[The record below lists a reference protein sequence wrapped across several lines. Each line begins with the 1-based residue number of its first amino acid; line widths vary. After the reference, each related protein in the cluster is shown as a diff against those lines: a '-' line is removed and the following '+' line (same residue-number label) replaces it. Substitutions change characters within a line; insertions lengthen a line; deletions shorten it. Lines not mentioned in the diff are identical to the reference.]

1 MTAAPTTD
9 EYRTLITRALGVA
22 LDADTNGPDPR
33 RLFTPS
39 SHRLAL
45 DPDVTVVRGARGT
58 GKTFWAKALIDPDL
72 REVAARSYMMPRL
85 RRVRVTTGFATGGGT
100 STPYPSKRKIA
111 RLLRGT
117 TGHEIHEVFWR
128 AVVMMALDVPEITRI
143 PDWADRV
150 RWAEENEDAYEDALD
165 EADQEAQGSG
175 ETRVLLFDALDHL
188 HADRATA
195 DRLVSALFQV
205 ALELRLTTG
214 ALRAKIFVRPD
225 MYDSAP
231 KAFPD
236 ASKLGANMA
245 ELTWSRENL
254 YGLLFHLLGND
265 QGPEAE
271 KFRAEYGGWTAGEEG
286 RFTAPVD
293 VIADEKCQEQ
303 VFGALAGTYMG
314 TDRRKGHTFTWVP
327 NHLQDGKGRVSPR
340 TWLLALRKA
349 AALTTERYAGHPYA
363 LHYDAIR
370 ESLHEASRVRV
381 DELKEDIG
389 WAAAAIKQLEGGQV
403 PMEPSYVHYMWE
415 RGGLTGILR
424 DMAETDH
431 GTEGPEDEQD
441 ENPKGGSG
449 PRDAGDSFALIE
461 ELVDL
466 GVLTKRSS
474 GGLDLPDV
482 YRLAFDIGRKGGVP
496 RKS

>member
-22 LDADTNGPDPR
+22 LDADTDGPDLR

-58 GKTFWAKALIDPDL
+58 GKTYWAKALTDPEL

-85 RRVRVTTGFATGGGT
+85 RRVRVTTGFTTGGG
-100 STPYPSKRKIA
+100 SDTPYPSKRKIA
-111 RLLRGT
+111 RVLREVT
-117 TGHEIHEVFWR
+117 ATEVPEVFEYFWYS
-128 AVVMMALDVPEITRI
+128 VVMMALGVPEIASI
-143 PDWADRV
+143 PDWADRI
-150 RWAEENEDAYEDALD
+150 RWAEDNEDAYEDALRKAD
-165 EADQEAQGSG
+165 REARESG

-188 HADRATA
+188 HADRTTA

-231 KAFPD
+231 KRFPD
-236 ASKLGANMA
+236 ASKLGANA
-245 ELTWSRENL
+245 ADLEWSRENL
-254 YGLLFHLLGND
+254 YGLLFHQLGNH
-265 QGPEAE
+265 QSAEAE
-271 KFRAEYGGWTAGEEG
+271 KFRAQYGTWQVESEG
-286 RFTAPVD
+286 RFIAPVD
-293 VIADEKCQEQ
+293 VIADAKCQEK
-303 VFGALAGTYMG
+303 VFVSLAGPHMG

-340 TWLLALRKA
+340 TWLLALRTA
-349 AALTTERYAGHPYA
+349 ADLTAERYATQAYP
-363 LHYDAIR
+363 LHYEALR
-370 ESLHEASRVRV
+370 ESLYEASRVRV
-381 DELKEDIG
+381 DELREDIG
-389 WAAAAIKQLEGGQV
+389 WAAAAIGQLEGEQV
-403 PMEPSYVHYMWE
+403 PMEPSHVRFMWE
-415 RGGLTGILR
+415 QGGLTGILR
-424 DMAETDH
+424 DVVATDEN
-431 GTEGPEDEQD
+431 GEGPEGGRD
-441 ENPKGGSG
+441 GGSG
-449 PRDAGDSFALIE
+449 PRDADDPFALID

-466 GVLTKRSS
+466 GVLTKRTS
-474 GGLDLPDV
+474 GALDLPDV
-482 YRLAFDIGRKGGVP
+482 YRLAFNIGRKGGVP

>member
-9 EYRTLITRALGVA
+9 EYRTLIARALGAA
-22 LDADTNGPDPR
+22 LDADTDGPDLR

-58 GKTFWAKALIDPDL
+58 GKTYWAKALTDPEL

-85 RRVRVTTGFATGGGT
+85 RRVRVTTGFRTGGN
-100 STPYPSKRKIA
+100 SETPYPGKRKIA
-111 RLLRGT
+111 RLLRDVVGPD
-117 TGHEIHEVFWR
+117 GYDIFWH
-128 AVVMMALDVPEITRI
+128 AIVMMALDVPEIASI
-143 PDWADRV
+143 PDWPDRI
-150 RWAEENEDAYEDALD
+150 RWAAANEDAYDDALGKAD
-165 EADQEAQGSG
+165 REARDSG

-188 HADRATA
+188 HADRTTA

-231 KAFPD
+231 KTFPD
-236 ASKLGANMA
+236 ASKLGANA
-245 ELTWSRENL
+245 ADLTWSRENL
-254 YGLLFHLLGND
+254 YGLLFHRLGNH
-265 QGPEAE
+265 PSTEAE
-271 KFRAEYGGWTAGEEG
+271 KFRAQYGKWEVQGEG
-286 RFTAPVD
+286 RFIAPVD
-293 VIADEKCQEQ
+293 LIADEKCQEQ
-303 VFGALAGTYMG
+303 AFISLAGPYMG

-340 TWLLALRKA
+340 TWLLALRTA
-349 AALTTERYAGHPYA
+349 ADLTAARYAMQPYP
-363 LHYDAIR
+363 LHYEALR

-381 DELKEDIG
+381 NELKEDIG
-389 WAAAAIKQLEGGQV
+389 WAAAAIGQLEGEQV
-403 PMEPSYVHYMWE
+403 PMEPSHVRFLWE
-415 RGGLTGILR
+415 QGGLTGILR
-424 DMAETDH
+424 DMAAADE
-431 GTEGPEDEQD
+431 GAEGPEGGRE
-441 ENPKGGSG
+441 GGSG
-449 PRDAGDSFALIE
+449 PRDADDLFALIE

-466 GVLTKRSS
+466 GVLTKRTS
-474 GGLDLPDV
+474 GALDLPDV
-482 YRLAFDIGRKGGVP
+482 YRLAFNIGRKGGVP

>member
-1 MTAAPTTD
+1 MIAAPTTD

-22 LDADTNGPDPR
+22 LDADTDSPDLR

-58 GKTFWAKALIDPDL
+58 GKTYWAKALTDPEL

-85 RRVRVTTGFATGGGT
+85 RRVRVTTGFTTGGG
-100 STPYPSKRKIA
+100 SDTPYPSKRKIA
-111 RLLRGT
+111 RLLREV
-117 TGHEIHEVFWR
+117 TGPEAVEFFWYT
-128 AVVMMALDVPEITRI
+128 VVMMALGVPEIASI
-143 PDWADRV
+143 PDWADRI
-150 RWAEENEDAYEDALD
+150 RWAQENEDVYEDALRKAD
-165 EADQEAQGSG
+165 REARDNG

-231 KAFPD
+231 KKFPD
-236 ASKLGANMA
+236 ASKLGANA
-245 ELTWSRENL
+245 ADLEWSRENL
-254 YGLLFHLLGND
+254 YGLLFHRLGNN
-265 QGPEAE
+265 PSAEAE
-271 KFRAEYGGWTAGEEG
+271 KFRAQYGEWRPEGEG
-286 RFTAPVD
+286 RLIAPVD
-293 VIADEKCQEQ
+293 VIADEKCQER
-303 VFGALAGTYMG
+303 VFVSLAGPYMG

-340 TWLLALRKA
+340 TWLLALRSA
-349 AALTTERYAGHPYA
+349 AALTTERYAGHPYP
-363 LHYDAIR
+363 LHYEAIR

-381 DELKEDIG
+381 EELTEDIA
-389 WAAAAIKQLEGGQV
+389 WAATAIEQLEGGQV
-403 PMEPSYVHYMWE
+403 PMEPSHVRQCWE
-415 RGGLTGILR
+415 RGGL
-424 DMAETDH
+424 AETLRH
-431 GTEGPEDEQD
+431 MREDDGES
-441 ENPKGGSG
+441 SG
-449 PRDAGDSFALIE
+449 PRDAGDPLALID

-466 GVLTKRSS
+466 GVLTERTS
-474 GGLDLPDV
+474 GALDLPDV
-482 YRLAFDIGRKGGVP
+482 YRLAFNIGRKGGVP

>member
-22 LDADTNGPDPR
+22 LDADTDGPDLR

-58 GKTFWAKALIDPDL
+58 GKTYWAKALTDPEL

-85 RRVRVTTGFATGGGT
+85 RRVRVTTGFTTGGG
-100 STPYPSKRKIA
+100 SDTPYPSKRKIA
-111 RLLRGT
+111 RLLREV
-117 TGHEIHEVFWR
+117 TGPDVCEFFWY
-128 AVVMMALDVPEITRI
+128 AVVMMALGVPEIASI
-143 PDWADRV
+143 PDWGDRI
-150 RWAEENEDAYEDALD
+150 RWAEENEDAYEDALRRAD
-165 EADQEAQGSG
+165 REARDSG

-231 KAFPD
+231 KTFPD
-236 ASKLGANMA
+236 ASKLGANA
-245 ELTWSRENL
+245 ADLTWSRENL
-254 YGLLFHLLGND
+254 YGLLFHRLGNHP
-265 QGPEAE
+265 GAEAE
-271 KFRAEYGGWTAGEEG
+271 RFRSQYGEWLVQGEG
-286 RFTAPVD
+286 RFVAPVD
-293 VIADEKCQEQ
+293 LIADEKCQERAF
-303 VFGALAGTYMG
+303 VALAGPYMG

-340 TWLLALRKA
+340 TWLLALRRA
-349 AALTTERYAGHPYA
+349 AVLTAERYAAQPHP
-363 LHYDAIR
+363 LHYEAIR

-389 WAAAAIKQLEGGQV
+389 WAATAIEQLEGERV
-403 PMEPSYVHYMWE
+403 PIEPSVVRQCWE
-415 RGGLTGILR
+415 RGGLGEILR
-424 DMAETDH
+424 RMR
-431 GTEGPEDEQD
+431 EDDD
-441 ENPKGGSG
+441 ENSG
-449 PRDAGDSFALIE
+449 PRAADDPFALIE
-461 ELVDL
+461 ELVEL
-466 GVLTKRSS
+466 GVLTVRAS
-474 GGLDLPDV
+474 GALDLPDV

>member
-22 LDADTNGPDPR
+22 LDADTDGPDLR

-58 GKTFWAKALIDPDL
+58 GKTYWAKALTDPEL

-85 RRVRVTTGFATGGGT
+85 RRVRVTTGFTTGGGAD
-100 STPYPSKRKIA
+100 TPYPGKRRIA
-111 RLLRGT
+111 RLLREGADP
-117 TGHEIHEVFWR
+117 EVFWC
-128 AVVMMALDVPEITRI
+128 AVVMMALGVPEIASI
-143 PDWADRV
+143 PDWADRI
-150 RWAEENEDAYEDALD
+150 RWAEENEDAYEDALRKAD
-165 EADQEAQGSG
+165 REARDSG

-188 HADRATA
+188 HADRKTA

-231 KAFPD
+231 KTFPD
-236 ASKLGANMA
+236 ASKLGANA
-245 ELTWSRENL
+245 ADLTWSRENL
-254 YGLLFHLLGND
+254 YGLLFHRLGNY
-265 QGPEAE
+265 PSAEAE
-271 KFRAEYGGWTAGEEG
+271 KFRAQYGEWLVQSEG
-286 RFTAPVD
+286 RFVAPVD
-293 VIADEKCQEQ
+293 LIADEKCQERAF
-303 VFGALAGTYMG
+303 VALAGPYMG

-340 TWLLALRKA
+340 TWLLALRTA
-349 AALTTERYAGHPYA
+349 TDLTAERYATQQYP
-363 LHYDAIR
+363 LHYEAIR

-389 WAAAAIKQLEGGQV
+389 WAATAIEQLEGERV
-403 PMEPSYVHYMWE
+403 PIEPSVVRQCWE
-415 RGGLTGILR
+415 RGGLSEILR
-424 DMAETDH
+424 RMR
-431 GTEGPEDEQD
+431 EDDD
-441 ENPKGGSG
+441 ENSG
-449 PRDAGDSFALIE
+449 PRAAADDPIGLIE
-461 ELVDL
+461 ELVEL
-466 GVLTKRSS
+466 GVLTERTS
-474 GGLDLPDV
+474 GALDLPDV

-496 RKS
+496 RKT

>member
-22 LDADTNGPDPR
+22 LDADTDNPDLR

-58 GKTFWAKALIDPDL
+58 GKTYWAKALTDPEL

-85 RRVRVTTGFATGGGT
+85 RRVEVTTGFTTGGG
-100 STPYPSKRKIA
+100 SDTPYPSKRRIA
-111 RLLRGT
+111 RLLREV
-117 TGHEIHEVFWR
+117 TGPAVYECFWY
-128 AVVMMALDVPEITRI
+128 AVVMVALGVPEIASI

-150 RWAEENEDAYEDALD
+150 RWAGENEDAYEDALHRAD
-165 EADQEAQGSG
+165 REARDSG
-175 ETRVLLFDALDHL
+175 ETRVLLFDALEHL
-188 HADRATA
+188 HGDRTTA

-231 KAFPD
+231 KRFAD
-236 ASKLGANMA
+236 ASKLGANA
-245 ELTWSRENL
+245 ADLEWSRENL
-254 YGLLFHLLGND
+254 YGLLFHRLGN
-265 QGPEAE
+265 GPSPEAE
-271 KFRAEYGGWTAGEEG
+271 KFRAQYGAWRPEGEG
-286 RFTAPVD
+286 RFIAPVD
-293 VIADEKCQEQ
+293 VIADEKCQEK
-303 VFGALAGTYMG
+303 VFVSMAGPYMG

-340 TWLLALRKA
+340 TWLLALRSA
-349 AALTTERYAGHPYA
+349 AALTTERYAGHPHP
-363 LHYDAIR
+363 LHYEALR

-381 DELKEDIG
+381 EELTEDIA
-389 WAAAAIKQLEGGQV
+389 WAAAAIERLEGGQV
-403 PMEPSYVHYMWE
+403 PMEPSYVRQCWE
-415 RGGLTGILR
+415 EGGL
-424 DMAETDH
+424 AEALH
-431 GTEGPEDEQD
+431 RMREDDGES
-441 ENPKGGSG
+441 SG
-449 PRDAGDSFALIE
+449 PRDAGDPLALIE

-466 GVLTKRSS
+466 GVLTRRTS
-474 GGLDLPDV
+474 GALDLPDV
-482 YRLAFDIGRKGGVP
+482 YRLAFNIGRKGGVP
-496 RKS
+496 RRT

>member
-22 LDADTNGPDPR
+22 LDADTDNPDLR

-58 GKTFWAKALIDPDL
+58 GKTYWAKALTDPEL

-85 RRVRVTTGFATGGGT
+85 RRVRVTTGFTTGGG
-100 STPYPSKRKIA
+100 SDTPYPGKRKIA
-111 RLLRGT
+111 RVLREV
-117 TGHEIHEVFWR
+117 TGPGVYEFFWY
-128 AVVMMALDVPEITRI
+128 AVVMMALGVPEIASI
-143 PDWADRV
+143 PDWADRI
-150 RWAEENEDAYEDALD
+150 RWAGENEDAYEDALRKAD
-165 EADQEAQGSG
+165 REARESG

-195 DRLVSALFQV
+195 DGLVSALFQV

-231 KAFPD
+231 KTFPD
-236 ASKLGANMA
+236 ASKLGANA
-245 ELTWSRENL
+245 ADLTWSRENL
-254 YGLLFHLLGND
+254 YGLLFHRLGNH
-265 QGPEAE
+265 PSAEAG
-271 KFRAEYGGWTAGEEG
+271 KFRAQYGEWLVQSEG
-286 RFTAPVD
+286 RFVAPVD
-293 VIADEKCQEQ
+293 LIADEKCQERAF
-303 VFGALAGTYMG
+303 VALAGPYMG

-340 TWLLALRKA
+340 TWLLALRTA
-349 AALTTERYAGHPYA
+349 ADLTAERYATQPHP
-363 LHYDAIR
+363 LHYEAIR

-389 WAAAAIKQLEGGQV
+389 WAATAIEQLEGERV
-403 PMEPSYVHYMWE
+403 PIEPSVVRQCWQ
-415 RGGLTGILR
+415 RGGLAEVLR
-424 DMAETDH
+424 RMR
-431 GTEGPEDEQD
+431 EDDD
-441 ENPKGGSG
+441 ENSG
-449 PRDAGDSFALIE
+449 PRAADDPFALIE
-461 ELVDL
+461 ELVEL
-466 GVLTKRSS
+466 GVLTERTS
-474 GGLDLPDV
+474 GALDLPDV

-496 RKS
+496 RKT

>member
-22 LDADTNGPDPR
+22 LDADTDGPDLR

-58 GKTFWAKALIDPDL
+58 GKTYWAKALIDPEL
-72 REVAARSYMMPRL
+72 RAVAERSYMMPRL
-85 RRVRVTTGFATGGGT
+85 RRVRVTTGFTTGGG
-100 STPYPSKRKIA
+100 SDTPYPSKRKIA
-111 RLLRGT
+111 RLLREVSGP
-117 TGHEIHEVFWR
+117 EVFEFFWYS
-128 AVVMMALDVPEITRI
+128 VVMMALGVPEIASI
-143 PDWADRV
+143 PDWADRI
-150 RWAEENEDAYEDALD
+150 RWAEEHEDAYEDALRKAD
-165 EADQEAQGSG
+165 REARDSG

-231 KAFPD
+231 KRFPD
-236 ASKLGANMA
+236 ASKLGANA
-245 ELTWSRENL
+245 ADLEWSRENL
-254 YGLLFHLLGND
+254 YGLLFHRLGND
-265 QGPEAE
+265 PSIEAK
-271 KFRAEYGGWTAGEEG
+271 KFRAQYGEWRVEGEG
-286 RFTAPVD
+286 RFIAPVD
-293 VIADEKCQEQ
+293 VIADETCQEK
-303 VFGALAGTYMG
+303 VFVSLAGPYMG

-340 TWLLALRKA
+340 TWLLALRSA
-349 AALTTERYAGHPYA
+349 AALTTERYATQPYP
-363 LHYDAIR
+363 LHYEALR

-381 DELKEDIG
+381 EELKEDIG
-389 WAAAAIKQLEGGQV
+389 WAAAAIEQLDGGQV
-403 PMEPSYVHYMWE
+403 PMEPSHVRQYWVH
-415 RGGLTGILR
+415 GGLTEILR
-424 DMAETDH
+424 RMR
-431 GTEGPEDEQD
+431 EDDD
-441 ENPKGGSG
+441 ENSG
-449 PRDAGDSFALIE
+449 PRDADDLFALIE
-461 ELVDL
+461 ELVEL
-466 GVLTKRSS
+466 GVLTKRTS
-474 GGLDLPDV
+474 GALDLPDV
-482 YRLAFDIGRKGGVP
+482 YRLAFNIGRKGGVP